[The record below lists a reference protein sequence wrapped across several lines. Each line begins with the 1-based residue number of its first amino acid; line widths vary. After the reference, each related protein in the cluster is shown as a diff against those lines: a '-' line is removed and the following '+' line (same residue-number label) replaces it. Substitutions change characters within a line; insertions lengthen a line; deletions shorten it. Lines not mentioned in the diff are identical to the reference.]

1 MNRNS
6 VLNDRHRALGSK
18 LDGDTWNC
26 MPIPWSYHT
35 DPHDEVVAVRTRA
48 GLYDVTALN
57 IVNVSGPDAET
68 VLNNE
73 RLVLWDAHSIRS
85 VVPRFFE
92 GELPHLNIGSADDQ
106 SCDPALTAVLA

>member
-1 MNRNS
+1 
-6 VLNDRHRALGSK
+6 
-18 LDGDTWNC
+18 